1 MKKII
6 LMLFLVSASVF
17 SEKFNE
23 ESYSDNVQSENFFN
37 TLKKNIHFLVEL
49 HSKNKES
56 LKEFYQANKDSEI
69 FMSII
74 ENNINSIEH
83 SLIKGDFLNASKKQ
97 AIESILNEIYTS
109 RHSLEFYLQSHIL
122 NLEIKKYSEYLIS
135 YFKQLEDDI
144 TTKL

>member
-49 HSKNKES
+49 HSENKES

-109 RHSLEFYLQSHIL
+109 RHSLEFYLQSHTL

>member
-109 RHSLEFYLQSHIL
+109 RHSLEFYLQSHTL